1 MHLCECTYTC
11 IDSFIFSFQVVPGV
25 KIPVDGKVVQGSS
38 ACNESLITG
47 EAMPVCKSIGSQ
59 VIEGSINVNG
69 LLLIQAT
76 HVGSDS
82 ALSQIVKLVEE
93 AQMSKVCNGFEI
105 IVMAMM
111 MMIMIITKNLNLIDL
126 TSMICLQYW

>member
-1 MHLCECTYTC
+1 MHGF
-11 IDSFIFSFQVVPGV
+11 IDPFQVVPGD
-25 KIPVDGKVVQGSS
+25 KIPVDGKVVNGSS

-47 EAMPVCKSIGSQ
+47 EAMPVCKSVGSQ

-69 LLLIQAT
+69 LLLIEAT

-93 AQMSKVCNGFEI
+93 AQMSKVCIGFEI
-105 IVMAMM
+105 IVVRMMGMMAAMM
-111 MMIMIITKNLNLIDL
+111 MIIMMNLNVIVL
-126 TSMICLQYW
+126 TGTIFM